1 MLPYLAQETQAEL
14 VQLAERYGQPLV
26 HIANLDS
33 SNHFDPLNK
42 SDRYGEVCMVIR
54 RPNRRLLTM
63 KKTFYPPQ
71 AYRLL
76 TGGIKHG
83 ERIYD
88 ALLREVH
95 EETGLQ
101 TEVRRFLTLVA
112 YRTINT
118 GETPAF
124 YTFAFLL
131 DEVGG
136 TLEVLDEDE
145 HVEGFREVAPSDLPY
160 MAQFLEHIKVQYDE
174 KIDGNWGDWGQ
185 FRAVIHHQVWETL
198 KDSVGNG

>member
-1 MLPYLAQETQAEL
+1 MLPYLPREIQDEL
-14 VQLAERYGQPLV
+14 TQLAGRYGQPLV
-26 HIANLDS
+26 HIANLES
-33 SNHFDPLNK
+33 TNHFDPLNK

-54 RPNRRLLTM
+54 RPNGLLLTM

-76 TGGIKHG
+76 TGGIKYG
-83 ERIYD
+83 ERVFD

-112 YRTINT
+112 YRTTNM
-118 GETPAF
+118 GEAPAF

-131 DEVGG
+131 DEIDG
-136 TLEVLDEDE
+136 TLEVLDDDE
-145 HVEGFREVAPSDLPY
+145 QVEGFREIAPAQLPQVAEY
-160 MAQFLEHIKVQYDE
+160 LEQLKTQRQYSAA
-174 KIDGNWGDWGQ
+174 IDGSWGDWGE
-185 FRAVIHHQVWETL
+185 FRAVIHHKVWEAL
-198 KDSVGNG
+198 QGEGR

>member
-1 MLPYLAQETQAEL
+1 MLPYLPQETQDEL
-14 VQLAERYGQPLV
+14 AQLAGRYGQPLV
-26 HIANLDS
+26 HIANLGS
-33 SNHFDPLNK
+33 TNHFDPLNK

-54 RPNRRLLTM
+54 RPSGLLLTM

-83 ERIYD
+83 EAVFD

-112 YRTINT
+112 YRTTNT
-118 GETPAF
+118 GEIPAF

-136 TLEVLDEDE
+136 TLGVLDDDEKVED
-145 HVEGFREVAPSDLPY
+145 FREIAPAQLPQVAEY
-160 MAQFLEHIKVQYDE
+160 LEQLRTQTQYSE
-174 KIDGNWGDWGQ
+174 EIAGSWGDWGQ
-185 FRAVIHHQVWETL
+185 FRAVIHWKVWEAL
-198 KDSVGNG
+198 QGEGR